1 MMGARIL
8 TVVLAALLVLPAV
21 PNSPTVEAKKKFRTK
36 TVTETFS
43 NTGNIA
49 IPGAGTEGNASPFPS
64 PIEVGGFKQG
74 QILDVNVTLN
84 NVSHAEIGNVGVMVV
99 APNGKGAILMNDAGS
114 GPVANINLTFDDEA
128 TAKIPDDGAVTS
140 GSFLASV
147 YEASNSTAPYLALSA
162 FDASN
167 PNGTWQLF
175 VFDDSNN
182 DTGSI
187 AGGWTLTI
195 EAKEKVKV
203 KNKKKNKKK

>member
-8 TVVLAALLVLPAV
+8 TVVLAALLVLPAAADT
-21 PNSPTVEAKKKFRTK
+21 PPGAAKKKFRTK

-43 NTGNIA
+43 NGAAIA
-49 IPGAGTEGNASPFPS
+49 VPGAGTEGNANPFPS
-64 PIEVGGFKQG
+64 TIEVGGFKQG

-84 NVSHAEIGNVGVMVV
+84 NLSHSEIGDVGVMVV

-114 GPVANINLTFDDEA
+114 GNTSNVNLTFDDEA
-128 TAKIPDDGAVTS
+128 PAKIPDDGAVAS

-147 YEASNSTAPYLALSA
+147 YETSNSTAPYLALSA

-175 VFDDSNN
+175 VFDDSSG
-182 DTGSI
+182 DTGTI

-195 EAKEKVKV
+195 QAKEKVK
-203 KNKKKNKKK
+203 KKKK